1 MDPKIPNAAENG
13 DAHADKK
20 PGLRP
25 VVKGS
30 RRYFKLKKRYNRW
43 SFKERAIKDAA
54 ASRILSLF
62 YRQNDAISVQDDD
75 LRKMTK
81 KKEEGLSY
89 GKNIL
94 RSCVGAIKR
103 RLKGKL
109 YNTIFVDKSKPTS
122 KVCHKCGYD
131 AGHLDPSIRVFE
143 CKNPE
148 CGLVIDRD
156 LNAALNIQKEA
167 FGEKATKLQGIKRR
181 RMIEELQRLIGSDS
195 KKAALLFKDVE
206 RET

>member
-1 MDPKIPNAAENG
+1 M
-13 DAHADKK
+13 
-20 PGLRP
+20 
-25 VVKGS
+25 
-30 RRYFKLKKRYNRW
+30 
-43 SFKERAIKDAA
+43 
-54 ASRILSLF
+54 
-62 YRQNDAISVQDDD
+62 
-75 LRKMTK
+75 
-81 KKEEGLSY
+81 
-89 GKNIL
+89 
-94 RSCVGAIKR
+94 
-103 RLKGKL
+103 
-109 YNTIFVDKSKPTS
+109 DKSKPTS

-181 RMIEELQRLIGSDS
+181 RMIEELKRLIGSDS

-206 RET
+206 HENESFSPVPTVCRPQSTLVFYQRR